1 MPPDQSLNPALSKAA
16 LYGIAILRGYDAE
29 YDEDLTDVAVAHPN
43 EVARLQGL
51 LEAEFTGLEEE
62 EEASNEVRRHQ
73 IGEAVEKAFKKYKQE
88 VN

>member
-1 MPPDQSLNPALSKAA
+1 MPLDQSLNPALGKAA

-29 YDEDLTDVAVAHPN
+29 YDEELTDVAVAHPN
-43 EVARLQGL
+43 EVARLQEL

-62 EEASNEVRRHQ
+62 EASNEVRRRQ